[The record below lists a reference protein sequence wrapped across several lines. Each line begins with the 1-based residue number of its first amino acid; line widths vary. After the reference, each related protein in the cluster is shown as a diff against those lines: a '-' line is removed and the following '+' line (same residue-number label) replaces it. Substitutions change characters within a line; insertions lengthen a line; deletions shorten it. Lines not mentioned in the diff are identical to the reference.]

1 MSMLVRRKVTV
12 KAVMTPSLRKEML
25 TNIDALILQTKKEI
39 ELLEKEIRKIL
50 FVPEAQLG
58 AEGLRLK
65 ALMEAEKREKEKIY
79 RELEKQRKEI
89 EDKADGEEV
98 VYSVIEGFAD
108 IKVGDNLLKKVE
120 GGEIV
125 IKDGEVIE
133 IRNE

>member
-1 MSMLVRRKVTV
+1 MLIRRKVTV
-12 KAVMTPSLRKEML
+12 KAVVTPSLRKEML
-25 TNIDALILQTKKEI
+25 ANIDALILQTRKEI

-89 EDKADGEEV
+89 EDKVDGEEV
-98 VYSVIEGFAD
+98 VYSVIEGFVD
-108 IKVGDNLLKKVE
+108 IKVGDNLLNKVE

>member
-1 MSMLVRRKVTV
+1 MLIRRKVTV
-12 KAVMTPSLRKEML
+12 KAVVTPSLRKEML
-25 TNIDALILQTKKEI
+25 ANIDALILQTRKEI

-50 FVPEAQLG
+50 FIPEAQLG

-89 EDKADGEEV
+89 EDKVDGEEV
-98 VYSVIEGFAD
+98 VYSVIEGFVD
-108 IKVGDNLLKKVE
+108 IKVGDNLLNKVE

>member
-1 MSMLVRRKVTV
+1 MLIRRKITV
-12 KAVMTPSLRKEML
+12 KAIMTPTLRAEML
-25 TNIDALILQTKKEI
+25 ANVDALIAQTKKEV
-39 ELLEKEIRKIL
+39 ELIEKELRKIL
-50 FVPEAQLG
+50 FLPESQLG

-65 ALMEAEKREKEKIY
+65 ALMEAEKREKEKVL

-89 EDKADGEEV
+89 EEKAEGEEV
-98 VYSVIEGFAD
+98 IYSIIEGFAD
-108 IKVGDNLLKKVE
+108 VKVGDDLFKKVE